1 VLLLPDVLLREGT
14 ELLLDDLTI
23 GELEQRLDVVIEV
36 FPAEP
41 WGLWDILET
50 LALERGGKE

>member
-1 VLLLPDVLLREGT
+1 MLLREGT

-23 GELEQRLDVVIEV
+23 ADLERELAVTVETFAPD
-36 FPAEP
+36 P

-50 LALERGGKE
+50 LALERAGTE